1 MGYPD
6 NMLTRD
12 EDVKL
17 HTHPHWKE
25 VFAPVIWFVVFILV
39 AAILIYLVP
48 SSWDTSLWVQMG
60 IGVVFTGIIVWLS
73 VIPYISWQTTHYV
86 LTNRRIMWRTGI
98 VRRNSTAI
106 PLARVNT
113 VSFEQNIVE
122 RILGFGTLK
131 IESASNEG
139 VIELIDVPKVDNV
152 KAMIYQLAEDDR
164 NFQRSQNQG
173 MPEDAG
179 GI

>member
-6 NMLTRD
+6 NMLTRE

-25 VFAPVIWFVVFILV
+25 VFLPVIWFVVFILV

-48 SSWDTSLWVQMG
+48 NDWEVSLWLQMG
-60 IGVVFTGIIVWLS
+60 IGLVFTAIIVWLS
-73 VIPYISWQTTHYV
+73 VIPYINWQTTHYV

-106 PLARVNT
+106 PLSRVNT

-122 RILGFGTLK
+122 RLLGFGTLK

-139 VIELIDVPKVDNV
+139 VIELIDVPKVDSV

-164 NFQRSQNQG
+164 THQRTANQG
-173 MPEDAG
+173 VDE